1 METFPPQMVLIL
13 QLYPSKQKVS
23 VSWGSEV
30 NFHIYHM
37 MKIGGKLS
45 YIKNNFTTLP
55 WSVSWL

>member
-45 YIKNNFTTLP
+45 YIKTTLQP
-55 WSVSWL
+55 YPDQ